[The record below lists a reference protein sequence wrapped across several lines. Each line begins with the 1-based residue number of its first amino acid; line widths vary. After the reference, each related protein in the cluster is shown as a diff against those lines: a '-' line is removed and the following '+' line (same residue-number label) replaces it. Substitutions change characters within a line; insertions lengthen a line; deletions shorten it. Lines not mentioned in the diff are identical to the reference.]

1 MNNKKWFLQIE
12 DKNTNNRISVCDNGL
27 VYGTEKGHKLGILN
41 TETINRIKN
50 FLNGKVDINGKP
62 FTNMNKDSIINYMYI
77 FKTYTYMKNNHNNLI
92 LRLRDDSR
100 KNRQI
105 KIVGFD
111 ITKFL
116 LDIITTKSNWHKFFD

>member
-50 FLNGKVDINGKP
+50 FLNGKADINGKP
-62 FTNMNKDSIINYMYI
+62 FTNMNKDSRINYMYI
-77 FKTYTYMKNNHNNLI
+77 FKTNTYMKNNHNNLI

>member
-50 FLNGKVDINGKP
+50 FLNGKADINGKP
-62 FTNMNKDSIINYMYI
+62 FTNMNKDSRINYMYI
-77 FKTYTYMKNNHNNLI
+77 FKTNTYMKNNHNNLI

-100 KNRQI
+100 KKRQI

-111 ITKFL
+111 ITKL
-116 LDIITTKSNWHKFFD
+116 LLNIITTKSNWHKFFD

>member
-62 FTNMNKDSIINYMYI
+62 FTNMNKDSRINYMYI

>member
-50 FLNGKVDINGKP
+50 FLNGKADINGKP
-62 FTNMNKDSIINYMYI
+62 FTNMNKDSRINYMYI

>member
-50 FLNGKVDINGKP
+50 FLNGKADINGKP
-62 FTNMNKDSIINYMYI
+62 FTNMNKDSRINYMYI

-105 KIVGFD
+105 KIVGLD